1 KANLDLLKYYDLVF
15 TTVDF
20 KTDLDVPIFR
30 VNALFNEES
39 IKKEIENAI
48 LLKNSINL
56 KSIKKIEKNIP
67 FIGKLIEEDKFFI
80 LNKST
85 FMENLED
92 MLEKWTT
99 NYNFSLEIIK
109 KACDICFQRLNRAD
123 FKYIDGILSSWNKDN
138 LRTLKEIEEKEVS
151 YKNSSSKKNFNN
163 QKSNSYE
170 KPKLRFN
177 NFKGRDYDYDDLEK
191 KLLGWDNDD

>member
-1 KANLDLLKYYDLVF
+1 MF
-15 TTVDF
+15 
-20 KTDLDVPIFR
+20 PIFR

-85 FMENLED
+85 FME
-92 MLEKWTT
+92 KFRR
-99 NYNFSLEIIK
+99 YVRKI
-109 KACDICFQRLNRAD
+109 
-123 FKYIDGILSSWNKDN
+123 SS
-138 LRTLKEIEEKEVS
+138 
-151 YKNSSSKKNFNN
+151 
-163 QKSNSYE
+163 
-170 KPKLRFN
+170 
-177 NFKGRDYDYDDLEK
+177 
-191 KLLGWDNDD
+191 

>member
-1 KANLDLLKYYDLVF
+1 MKNSRKVLNVNRVAVVCGTGLGTAQLIRIKIGKILGESVEVNTFSDIEAKANLDLLKYYDLVF

-56 KSIKKIEKNIP
+56 KSIKRLKNIP

-92 MLEKWTT
+92 MLEK
-99 NYNFSLEIIK
+99 LVHKGIIDIEFK
-109 KACDICFQRLNRAD
+109 KVLKRER
-123 FKYIDGILSSWNKDN
+123 N
-138 LRTLKEIEEKEVS
+138 L
-151 YKNSSSKKNFNN
+151 
-163 QKSNSYE
+163 QQH
-170 KPKLRFN
+170 
-177 NFKGRDYDYDDLEK
+177 
-191 KLLGWDNDD
+191 

>member
-1 KANLDLLKYYDLVF
+1 MIIEEKFDLKICDHEIGYIALHFGSYFEKNSRKVLNVNRVAVVCGTGLGTAQLIRIKIGKILGESVEVNTFSDIEAKANLDLLKYYDLVF

-92 MLEKWTT
+92 MLEKLVHKGIIDIE
-99 NYNFSLEIIK
+99 FKKGIK
-109 KACDICFQRLNRAD
+109 KR
-123 FKYIDGILSSWNKDN
+123 
-138 LRTLKEIEEKEVS
+138 KEIF
-151 YKNSSSKKNFNN
+151 NSI
-163 QKSNSYE
+163 
-170 KPKLRFN
+170 R
-177 NFKGRDYDYDDLEK
+177 
-191 KLLGWDNDD
+191 